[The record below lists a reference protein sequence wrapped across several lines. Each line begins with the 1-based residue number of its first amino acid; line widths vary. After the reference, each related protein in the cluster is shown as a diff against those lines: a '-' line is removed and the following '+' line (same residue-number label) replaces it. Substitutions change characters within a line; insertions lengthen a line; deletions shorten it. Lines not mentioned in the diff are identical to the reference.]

1 MLEIKNIQRFLVVSA
16 DFLKPRFDFELAFTV
31 FSNMLKDT
39 QIHILA
45 DSDEQEVVQQVQ
57 VSLHLL
63 TLLCFTEFF
72 FCHSTWYFF
81 ILGDG

>member
-1 MLEIKNIQRFLVVSA
+1 MRVYVYVLVSVTH
-16 DFLKPRFDFELAFTV
+16 FLKFLFDCVLHFTV

-57 VSLHLL
+57 VRLHLQ
-63 TLLCFTEFF
+63 TLLCLTWIF
-72 FCHSTWYFF
+72 FCLSAWYLFH
-81 ILGDG
+81 LRSLSS